1 VPQGGAPHRI
11 LRLLAYLG
19 LCPSFLGGHFFLTRS
34 KEKIPD
40 GLDPM
45 RDFAMMNLAS
55 RIFHGASPMTVPETM
70 SPPHH
75 LQGYPSRRRQ
85 VPDDYLVLS
94 ELNPRMVIDHLD
106 DEELPLHVLSF
117 GSVREVCPKCH
128 TPHLKLVLRQQTVR
142 VAHLFCAEC
151 ESCFDAH
158 YPNGTPALTI

>member
-1 VPQGGAPHRI
+1 VPQAVRRTDFCVSWP
-11 LRLLAYLG
+11 YLG
-19 LCPSFLGGHFFLTRS
+19 LCPSFLGGHFFWTTL
-34 KEKIPD
+34 KEKIPA
-40 GLDPM
+40 GLDPV
-45 RDFAMMNLAS
+45 RDFAMMNLAY
-55 RIFHGASPMTVPETM
+55 RIFHGASPMTVPETI
-70 SPPHH
+70 SPPQQMQGH
-75 LQGYPSRRRQ
+75 LSRRRH

-117 GSVREVCPKCH
+117 GSVREVCPKCQ